1 MEDTDITTQYQEGK
15 RPHLKKYQWPK
26 GVSGNPAG
34 RPKGSISPRDR
45 IRQMFEKNPDDFDE
59 FLQEYLN
66 NPMNHR
72 HVVELLDGKPHQSI
86 DHTTLGK
93 ELPQPIINVSTN
105 DSHKEGSSDEEED
118 SSSAGGNVSE

>member
-1 MEDTDITTQYQEGK
+1 MEQPDKTTENQASPAE
-15 RPHLKKYQWPK
+15 RIKKYQWPK

-45 IRQMFEKNPDDFDE
+45 IRQMFEENPTDFDE
-59 FLQEYLN
+59 FLEHYLN
-66 NPMNHR
+66 DRGNFK

-93 ELPQPIINVSTN
+93 ELPQPIINVLPTN
-105 DSHKEGSSDEEED
+105 NSNTEDSSDEEESE
-118 SSSAGGNVSE
+118 SSSRGD